1 MTVGSAPWTN
11 KGRLY
16 KPFVEAHLQMPLRC
30 TLDVHF
36 IIMGR
41 SVSTIL
47 IAAILSASCYGP
59 AQRSRV
65 SRIRQR
71 GFLVCG
77 VFPGIAGFAQIDS
90 EGHYT
95 GFDIDICRAVAAAV
109 VGSAER
115 IRYQPVASIDLFQ
128 RANDIDIVSR
138 RLTWSLRR
146 EGMHVLFGPVT
157 FYDGQGFLVGERLHA
172 EHTTDLAGV
181 PICVAA
187 NSEHDVTLTAY
198 FRRHQIALDR
208 VAVADG
214 TAAGRA
220 LAEGRCQAFSA
231 DISELASVRSKMEDP
246 RGFRLLDDRISQ
258 EPLAQLV
265 RQEDVDLFNVLR
277 WTVFAMIAAEDL
289 DVTSANVSEMASRN
303 DPDVARLLGVTA
315 GNGAALGLDEAWARH
330 VIADVGNY
338 GEVFERNLGTAT
350 PIALE
355 RGLNA
360 LWTRGGLLFAPPLK

>member
-1 MTVGSAPWTN
+1 MNAREDVVHSTS
-11 KGRLY
+11 
-16 KPFVEAHLQMPLRC
+16 
-30 TLDVHF
+30 TLT
-36 IIMGR
+36 IMWR
-41 SVSTIL
+41 SVSTLL
-47 IAAILSASCYGP
+47 IVAMLLASCDRVV
-59 AQRSRV
+59 QRSRV

-77 VFPGIAGFAQIDS
+77 VFPGIAGFAEVDS
-90 EGHYT
+90 QGHYT

-128 RANDIDIVSR
+128 RSNDIDIVSR

-157 FYDGQGFLVGERLHA
+157 FYDGQGFLVGERRHVD
-172 EHTTDLAGV
+172 HTTDLAGV
-181 PICVAA
+181 PVCVAE

-198 FRRHQIALDR
+198 FRRHQIPLHK
-208 VAVADG
+208 VPVADG
-214 TAAGRA
+214 AAAGRA

-231 DISELASVRSKMEDP
+231 DVSELASVRSKMEDP
-246 RGFRLLDDRISQ
+246 RGFRILDDRISQ

-265 RQEDVDLFNVLR
+265 RQEDVDLFDVLR

-289 DVTSANVSEMASRN
+289 GVTSANVSEMASRN

-338 GEVFERNLGTAT
+338 GEVFERNLGKAT

-355 RGLNA
+355 RGPNA
-360 LWTRGGLLFAPPLK
+360 LWSRGGLLFAPPLK